1 MGKGLRWGSNS
12 DLPCDSTRKY
22 RWATTLFGA
31 EKALKALNRDDSRV
45 RIPLVMALKMVLLG
59 FLQRVEKD

>member
-1 MGKGLRWGSNS
+1 MTS
-12 DLPCDSTRKY
+12 
-22 RWATTLFGA
+22 LFGA
-31 EKALKALNRDDSRV
+31 DKALKALNRDDRRV